1 MLISS
6 IFLVSLNS
14 HLEPDTPRARPDS
27 IRSSQTKPK
36 TFFTMLVR
44 MERGRA
50 PTLSMEIEGACNP
63 ECCWKGAW
71 KWSSMDGQTNQ
82 ATALMKLYLKPFSS
96 GLLLHEPINVCGLKI
111 TDNIKCIG
119 KDMERLELIYCWWE
133 NKLKQ
138 LHWNIYC
145 HFLAKLNIL
154 FMTQPFHLYLIY
166 SRQMDTYLSRDS
178 YINFHKD
185 FICIAKTINSPNIYW
200 LLKDK
205 SQ

>member
-14 HLEPDTPRARPDS
+14 HLEPDTPRARPGS

-133 NKLKQ
+133 NKLKTTLEYLLPFSSKVKYIIYDSAISPLPNLFKTNGHISVKGF
-138 LHWNIYC
+138 LH
-145 HFLAKLNIL
+145 
-154 FMTQPFHLYLIY
+154 
-166 SRQMDTYLSRDS
+166 
-178 YINFHKD
+178 
-185 FICIAKTINSPNIYW
+185 
-200 LLKDK
+200 
-205 SQ
+205 